1 MALFAPGGGAPTQS
15 TVLPS
20 DVEQREAHQK
30 PVRFLSSAHPT
41 RTRRAA
47 SRSKPPKTASGAK
60 LAVYAGPGYLIHVGL
75 LVKERSPYHQQF
87 PV

>member
-1 MALFAPGGGAPTQS
+1 MSQATCGYLLFAPRATARRRPGLGPNGSFRAEGGAPTQS

-41 RTRRAA
+41 RSVEHNLAI
-47 SRSKPPKTASGAK
+47 KPPTRG
-60 LAVYAGPGYLIHVGL
+60 
-75 LVKERSPYHQQF
+75 
-87 PV
+87 